1 MQYRYFTKDN
11 LMVSTLGF
19 GCMRFPVVD
28 EDNGKIDYDKAI
40 DMLRYSIDNGVNYID
55 TAYNYHGGNSEVFLA
70 EALKDGY
77 REKVYI
83 ADKNPV
89 WLVEEYEDFERLL
102 DEQLE
107 KLNVDYIDFYLLH
120 SLHKKSWNKIVELKV
135 FDFIEEAKKKG
146 KIKYMG
152 FSFHDEFSLFKEI
165 VDSYDWDFCQ
175 IQLNY
180 MDRDFQA
187 GLKGLDY
194 AASKNLSVVIMEPIK
209 GGKLA
214 NSPREV
220 LDIFDEN
227 PIKRSPAEWAL
238 KYLYDF
244 PEIAV
249 ILSGMSTMDHVK
261 ENIKVASDDSKLTEE
276 ELDIINRVTAVY
288 KEKIKVDCTT
298 CRYCLPCPFNVA
310 IPDIFQNYNDVYV
323 YDRLEYSK
331 SNYKHLVEN
340 EKDSSMCTECGECE
354 AICPQNLEIIQY
366 LKDADSIL
374 SS

>member
-227 PIKRSPAEWAL
+227 HIKRSPAEWAL

-276 ELDIINRVTAVY
+276 ELDIIDRVTAVY

>member
-120 SLHKKSWNKIVELKV
+120 SLHKKSWNKIVSLGV

-214 NSPREV
+214 NSPKEV

-227 PIKRSPAEWAL
+227 HIKRSPAEWAL
-238 KYLYDF
+238 KYMYDF

-276 ELDIINRVTAVY
+276 ELDIIDRVTAVY